1 MIMVIN
7 WTYGEGALVGTPKTR
22 QEAVD
27 MIKADM
33 VKQGIK
39 HDDLCAES
47 RYSVYLAFRILR
59 DEVSSEFVY
68 EPPSDITGTLV
79 KVGE

>member
-47 RYSVYLAFRILR
+47 RYSVC
-59 DEVSSEFVY
+59 EVSSEFVY

>member
-39 HDDLCAES
+39 HDDLCAER
-47 RYSVYLAFRILR
+47 RYSVYLAGLLL
-59 DEVSSEFVY
+59 EVSSEFVY

>member
-7 WTYGEGALVGTPKTR
+7 WTYGEGALVGTLKTR

-47 RYSVYLAFRILR
+47 RYSVY
-59 DEVSSEFVY
+59 EVSSEFVY